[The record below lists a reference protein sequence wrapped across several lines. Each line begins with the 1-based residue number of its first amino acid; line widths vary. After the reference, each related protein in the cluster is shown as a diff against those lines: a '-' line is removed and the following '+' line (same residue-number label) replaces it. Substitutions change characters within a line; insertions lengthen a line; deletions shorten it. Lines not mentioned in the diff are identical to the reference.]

1 MTRLAALAPA
11 CLSLVSP
18 LPGPLSSFFL
28 FSAKLGFLGVASLV
42 CLSED
47 SPRARAP
54 LPHPP
59 LLDSPHGRYPREI
72 VLQFSRLLAVHLPS
86 TWTLLLPDLLGAVSI
101 R

>member
-11 CLSLVSP
+11 RLPLLSP

-28 FSAKLGFLGVASLV
+28 FSAKLGFLGAACLV

-54 LPHPP
+54 LPLLPR
-59 LLDSPHGRYPREI
+59 LDSPHSSYPREI
-72 VLQFSRLLAVHLPS
+72 MLQFSCLLAVYLPPA
-86 TWTLLLPDLLGAVSI
+86 WALLRPDLFGAVSI
-101 R
+101 C